1 VLEAVL
7 EAVVVERGVEPVLAP
22 VFELVAEPVPPFV
35 VVEAEPVP
43 VPVVEEPPLALVSPF
58 GPKPPVVD
66 VAVLPVAPVGVPVP
80 RPLPV
85 VAPLAAVVDEPKPP
99 LLKAREAP

>member
-1 VLEAVL
+1 M
-7 EAVVVERGVEPVLAP
+7 VERGVEPVLAP
-22 VFELVAEPVPPFV
+22 VFEPVFEPVPPFV
-35 VVEAEPVP
+35 VVKAEPVP

-85 VAPLAAVVDEPKPP
+85 VAPLAEVVDEPKPP
-99 LLKAREAP
+99 LLKEREAP